1 MICEIAY
8 PRPERVYP
16 HALLLQLKV
25 KIVRFFVVHCCRSI
39 YMKWYSGI
47 QIGQNYADPTG
58 CHSTD
63 V

>member
-25 KIVRFFVVHCCRSI
+25 NIIREFLSCGVVD
-39 YMKWYSGI
+39 
-47 QIGQNYADPTG
+47 Q
-58 CHSTD
+58 
-63 V
+63 